1 MIGLL
6 YYDVEVSFSFTS
18 FFFFKLRVEGEQIN
32 QYLCGCGWRGEMGK
46 CFFAA
51 WLAMRICVF
60 FLMGGG
66 RGGGCEE

>member
-1 MIGLL
+1 
-6 YYDVEVSFSFTS
+6 
-18 FFFFKLRVEGEQIN
+18 LRVEGEQIN